1 MILLTTP
8 LIALNGQAEEAI
20 AFYEQALQAK
30 VAFKQT
36 FGEMPE
42 PQQPMTDEVK
52 KRIAHSILKLGET
65 ELYVCDIFPG
75 EPHQPGSQVTVCLT
89 SSTADY
95 TQQLYE
101 ALKEGG
107 RVDLPLQSIYFSPA
121 YAVVTDK
128 FGVTFHLFTNRPA

>member
-101 ALKEGG
+101 ALK
-107 RVDLPLQSIYFSPA
+107 RADASICRCSPFISA
-121 YAVVTDK
+121 RLT
-128 FGVTFHLFTNRPA
+128 L

>member
-8 LIALNGQAEEAI
+8 LIALNGKAEEAI
-20 AFYEQALQAK
+20 AFYEQALEAK

-42 PQQPMTDEVK
+42 PQNPMTDEVK

-89 SSTADY
+89 SSTADH
-95 TQQLYE
+95 TRKLYE

-107 RVDLPLQSIYFSPA
+107 RVDMPLQSIYFSPA

-128 FGVTFHLFTNRPA
+128 FGVTFHLFTTRPA